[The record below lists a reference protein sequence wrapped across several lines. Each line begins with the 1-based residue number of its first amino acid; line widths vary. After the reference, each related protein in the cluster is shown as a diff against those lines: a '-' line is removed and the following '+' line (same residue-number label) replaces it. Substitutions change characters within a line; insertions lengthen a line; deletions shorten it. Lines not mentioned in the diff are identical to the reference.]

1 MNHKLAIIVPY
12 RNREE
17 HLKQFV
23 PFMTNFLNTNISCPF
38 TIVVVEQAN
47 QEKFNRGTLI
57 NIGFDLIKNNCT
69 YISPHDVDLLPETS
83 DYSPPGC
90 PTHLAAYRS
99 QNNYILEYQSFFGGV
114 NLFLN
119 EDFQLVNG
127 FSNVYCGYGAEDDDL
142 RKRCVLC
149 NVPIQ
154 RKFGRYTS
162 LHHTY
167 EQVDPSDVENNKN
180 YYYGLMHSGIDAAYN
195 SGKTDGLNNLD
206 YKVVDKTESDYIH
219 YFVDFKNEQQRT

>member
-1 MNHKLAIIVPY
+1 MTHKLAIIVPY

-23 PFMTNFLNTNISCPF
+23 PYMTKFLSSNISCPF
-38 TIVVVEQAN
+38 DIVVVEQAN

-57 NIGFDLIKNNCT
+57 NIGFDLTKEDST
-69 YISPHDVDLLPETS
+69 YIAPHDVDLLPESS
-83 DYSPPGC
+83 DYSVPQN

-99 QNNYILEYQSFFGGV
+99 QSNYNLEYEGFFGGV

-119 EDFQLVNG
+119 EHFKLVNG

-142 RKRCVLC
+142 RRRCALC
-149 NVPIQ
+149 NLPIE
-154 RKFGRYTS
+154 RRFGRYTS

-167 EQVDPSDVENNKN
+167 EQVDPSDVEKNKN
-180 YYYGLMHSGIDAAYN
+180 YYYGLLHSGIHAAYN
-195 SGKTDGLNNLD
+195 SGKHDGLNNLD
-206 YKVVDKTESDYIH
+206 YKVVDTKKTDYIH
-219 YFVDFKNEQQRT
+219 YFVDFKNAQQQT